1 MTPAIVLDIVL
12 VLALAAYAAGMYR
25 TGLVAGA
32 LSLIGLLGGGLLAL
46 WGLPGLLQEWAA
58 VDEDPLLR
66 GVLLIVGTFVAAVL
80 GQYIGARLGARLRS
94 WVRWRP
100 ARALDSV
107 LGALGALVVG
117 ASLVWFGAAAI
128 VAGSHQPAPPAVADS
143 RVLQQIDEIM
153 PADADQ
159 VLSGAYRSLD
169 ADGFPRVFTGV
180 GSEDIRPVT
189 PPDPGV
195 VQGRGVEAAA
205 DSVAKVTGFAT
216 DCGRG
221 QSGSGWVVAPQ
232 RVVTNAHVVAGVD
245 RPSVQIGGDG
255 RTYEATTVAFDP
267 RRDVAVL
274 AVPELTA
281 QPLPSGDEQSHGDN
295 VAVAGFPLGG
305 PYDVE
310 PGRVRDLMTA
320 RGAAIDG
327 SPGVDREVYSVNARV
342 EQGNSGGP
350 LLSPSGQVVG
360 TVFAKSQTSANTGY
374 ALTLEETRPVIEE
387 GTRADEP
394 VETGSCAA

>member
-1 MTPAIVLDIVL
+1 MTAAVVLDVVL
-12 VLALAAYAAGMYR
+12 VLTLLAYATAMYR

-32 LSLIGLLGGGLLAL
+32 LSFIGLLGGGLLAL
-46 WGLPGLLQEWAA
+46 WGLPGLLQQWAA

-66 GVLLIVGTFVAAVL
+66 GVLLIVGTFIVAVL
-80 GQYIGARLGARLRS
+80 GQYIGGRLGARLRS

-107 LGALGALVVG
+107 LGAVGALVVG
-117 ASLVWFGAAAI
+117 GSLVWFGAAAI
-128 VAGSHQPAPPAVADS
+128 VAGSHRSAPPAVADS
-143 RVLQQIDEIM
+143 RVLQQIDEVM
-153 PADADQ
+153 PADADR
-159 VLSGAYRSLD
+159 VLGGAYRSLD

-180 GSEDIRPVT
+180 GSEDIRPVS
-189 PPDPGV
+189 PPEPGV
-195 VQGRGVEAAA
+195 AQGRGVEAAA
-205 DSVAKVTGFAT
+205 DSVVKITGLAA

-245 RPSVQIGGDG
+245 RPSVQIGGAG
-255 RTYEATTVAFDP
+255 RTYQATTVAFDP

-281 QPLPSGDEQSHGDN
+281 QPLPSGDQQSHGDG

-310 PGRVRDLMTA
+310 PGRVRDLITA

-327 SPGVDREVYSVNARV
+327 SSGVDREVYSINASV

-360 TVFAKSQTSANTGY
+360 TVFAKSQTNPDTGY
-374 ALTLEETRPVIEE
+374 ALTLEETRPVIEQ
-387 GTRADEP
+387 GTRATDP
-394 VETGSCAA
+394 VPTGSCAA